1 MDDYIAISLLNDFI
15 FCPYSIYLHNVYMES
30 DESQYHAAPQTMGRI
45 AHKTV
50 DEKKTTNGKGDY
62 SLNRKQFKKS
72 DFVLL
77 KSEYHL
83 KNECCGEYY
92 KLFYSTLISYK
103 MDVFRYIQSYYRFF
117 MQRKSE
123 TEFPLFKY

>member
-1 MDDYIAISLLNDFI
+1 
-15 FCPYSIYLHNVYMES
+15 MES
-30 DESQYHAAPQTMGRI
+30 DESQYHAVPQTMGRI

-62 SLNRKQFKKS
+62 SLNRKQFKKF